1 MSNKNP
7 SRPKEMNEIMF
18 GVFGTGKKKKK
29 LLPHEEAAKN
39 ISKMI
44 SEGKL

>member
-1 MSNKNP
+1 MNLNP

-39 ISKMI
+39 ISKMLK
-44 SEGKL
+44 EKGL